1 MNSPATRVMRLTVS
15 GNRKDIM
22 SHTTNVLRT
31 LLKIT
36 DDQGTF
42 LLDEDSGYEPLPGSI
57 IMTEGAHG
65 TAWQRWFG
73 DGLWHRCGS
82 SQKKDWAYLLTK
94 RNVVLVYDAD
104 ERKAS

>member
-1 MNSPATRVMRLTVS
+1 MNSPAIRIMRLTVS
-15 GNRKDIM
+15 GNRKDKTMPTRLTRLIQV
-22 SHTTNVLRT
+22 TN
-31 LLKIT
+31 
-36 DDQGTF
+36 DQGT
-42 LLDEDSGYEPLPGSI
+42 LVLDEDTSYEPLPGSI
-57 IMTEGAHG
+57 VMTEGVHG